1 MRRASSRRIHSL
13 YLDELEDAAVQLV
26 ARENHQS
33 ANAVCRALIR
43 KALGLPA
50 LELTLPDQVRAWAE
64 RRRDADAAG
73 DALTR

>member
-1 MRRASSRRIHSL
+1 MHSL
-13 YLDELEDAAVQLV
+13 YLDELEDAAVRLV
-26 ARENHQS
+26 ADHNRLS

-43 KALGLPA
+43 RGLGLPA
-50 LELTLPDQVRAWAE
+50 LELVLPEQVRAWAE